1 MNRSVGSLR
10 AQSPV
15 QQTKRGAAM
24 PIQDQ
29 WAWCNKCQALCFA
42 GGASL
47 GACPAGGQ
55 HNHAGS
61 GNYALV
67 DTEATV
73 PGQDNWRWCKKC
85 QALAF
90 AGHPAPGKCSGGGVH
105 DHSSSGN
112 YNLLRSSNNAPGQSN
127 WRWCNRCEVLAFAG
141 GASVGACGAGGVH
154 DHTGSGDYVLAQ
166 VADCRLL
173 QQEVAALQAQI
184 TDIKNSEGNI
194 QGPNNTNPGKDDP
207 EMLAEVK
214 ALQKE
219 MSAKSAAYSQCQA
232 SRSKLLDALRL
243 LPGPRHFGPVPLWV
257 MGHNTNSI
265 AEVQAALDQGAN
277 SVEVDVTAYAHDRD
291 TLCIDHA
298 GALGDDPGGPNA
310 PEFVAFLHDLRK
322 VVDARPELA
331 MVMFDLKPPAFDIKF
346 GSVLMNNIRTIL
358 TSDGANNLSVILSVA
373 DVTGLDDGMPES
385 CVLDNIPGGLR
396 TREGLMIDANN
407 SADNVAGY
415 FKNKGVTRFGY
426 GNGTSFGLSDEGAMV
441 YRTPIEKACWMRE
454 VIGGPGFVDAW
465 TVNSVDSLKLYL
477 RLGLNA
483 FICDQQGIERVRN
496 LLLDAEFSKRYR
508 MAQRFDDPMVADRF
522 AYGLTVKTT
531 DTESAGPDA
540 TITFPLTADNGS
552 ASTTVDTNFNARMEA
567 GLTNFVVL
575 YGPELGNLT
584 SVSVQSDM
592 THNGPGWHLDTIV
605 VESVRYGV
613 KKTAS
618 FKTWIETTNVVT
630 RTLS

>member
-1 MNRSVGSLR
+1 
-10 AQSPV
+10 
-15 QQTKRGAAM
+15 M

-29 WAWCNKCQALCFA
+29 WAWCNKCQALSFA
-42 GGASL
+42 GGAVL

-67 DTEATV
+67 DTEPTV

-112 YNLLRSSNNAPGQSN
+112 YNLLRSGSDVPGQSN

-141 GASVGACGAGGVH
+141 SASVGACGAGGIH

-184 TDIKNSEGNI
+184 SDIKNSPGYI
-194 QGPNNTNPGKDDP
+194 QGPNDPNPGKPDP
-207 EMLAEVK
+207 VMLAEVK
-214 ALQKE
+214 ALEKE
-219 MSAKSAAYSQCQA
+219 MGAKSAAYSQCQA

-277 SVEVDVTAYAHDRD
+277 SVEVDVTAYAHDPLV
-291 TLCIDHA
+291 LCIDHA
-298 GALGDDPGGPNA
+298 GITGDDPGGPNA

-331 MVMFDLKPPAFDIKF
+331 MVMFDLKPPACGFNF
-346 GSVLMNNIRTIL
+346 GSVLMSGIRNFL
-358 TSDGANNLSVILSVA
+358 TSGNKLSVILSVA
-373 DVTGLDDGMPES
+373 NVEGLDDDQPVS
-385 CVLDNIPGGLR
+385 CVLDNIGELGA
-396 TREGLMIDANN
+396 REGLMIDANN

-415 FKNKGVTRFGY
+415 FNNKRVTRFGY
-426 GNGTSFGLSDEGAMV
+426 GNGTSFFLSDEGAMV
-441 YRTPIEKACWMRE
+441 YRTPIEKACWRRE
-454 VIGGPGFVDAW
+454 VFGHPDFVDAW
-465 TVNSVDSLKLYL
+465 TVNSVNSLTLYL

-483 FICDQQGIERVRN
+483 FICDQQGIERVRT

-508 MAQRFDDPMVADRF
+508 MAQRFDDPMVADHF
-522 AYGLTVKTT
+522 GYGLTVKTT
-531 DTESAGPDA
+531 DTDSAGTDA
-540 TITFPLTADNGS
+540 TITFTLTGDKGS
-552 ASTTVDTNFNARMEA
+552 ASTKWDANFNARMEA
-567 GLTNFVVL
+567 GLDDFIVL
-575 YGPELGNLT
+575 FSPDLGNLK
-584 SVSVQSDM
+584 SISVQSDM
-592 THNGPGWHLDTIV
+592 SHNGPGWHLDTIV
-605 VESVRYGV
+605 VESLLYGV
-613 KKTAS
+613 KKSAS
-618 FKTWIETTNVVT
+618 FKTWIATTNVVT
-630 RTLS
+630 HALS

>member
-112 YNLLRSSNNAPGQSN
+112 YNLLRTSNNAPGQSN
-127 WRWCNRCEVLAFAG
+127 WRWCNRCEVMAFAG
-141 GASVGACGAGGVH
+141 SASVGACAAGGVH

-173 QQEVAALQAQI
+173 QQQVADLQAQI
-184 TDIKNSEGNI
+184 ANIKNSDGYI
-194 QGPNNTNPGKDDP
+194 QGPDDPNPGKPDP
-207 EMLAEVK
+207 GMLAEVK
-214 ALQKE
+214 ALEKE
-219 MSAKSAAYSQCQA
+219 MGAKAAAFSQCQGTK
-232 SRSKLLDALRL
+232 SKLLDALRL
-243 LPGPRHFGPVPLWV
+243 LPGARHFGPVPLWV
-257 MGHNTNSI
+257 MGHNTNSM

-277 SVEVDVTAYAHDRD
+277 SVEVDVTAYAHNLDL
-291 TLCIDHA
+291 LCIDHA
-298 GALGDDPGGPNA
+298 GTTGDAPGGATA
-310 PEFVAFLHDLRK
+310 PALEPFLHDLRK

-331 MVMFDLKPPAFDIKF
+331 MVMFDLKPPAYDVKF
-346 GSVLMNNIRTIL
+346 GAVLMNSIRSIL
-358 TSDGANNLSVILSVA
+358 TSGNTLSIILSVA
-373 DVTGLDDGMPES
+373 DVDGLDDGKPVS
-385 CVLDNIPGGLR
+385 CILDNIPGGLR
-396 TREGLMIDANN
+396 AREGLMIDANN
-407 SADNVAGY
+407 SADKVAGY
-415 FKNKGVTRFGY
+415 FGAKGVTRFGY
-426 GNGTSFGLSDEGAMV
+426 GNGTSFPFSDEGAMV

-454 VIGGPGFVDAW
+454 AVGRPGFVDAW
-465 TVNSVDSLKLYL
+465 TVNSVDNLKLYL

-483 FICDQQGIERVRN
+483 FISDQQGIERVRN
-496 LLLDAEFSKRYR
+496 LLLDAEFSKRSR
-508 MAQRFDDPMVADRF
+508 MAPGFDRPIVADDI
-522 AYGLTVKTT
+522 G
-531 DTESAGPDA
+531 DGQ
-540 TITFPLTADNGS
+540 
-552 ASTTVDTNFNARMEA
+552 
-567 GLTNFVVL
+567 
-575 YGPELGNLT
+575 
-584 SVSVQSDM
+584 SV
-592 THNGPGWHLDTIV
+592 H
-605 VESVRYGV
+605 
-613 KKTAS
+613 
-618 FKTWIETTNVVT
+618 
-630 RTLS
+630 